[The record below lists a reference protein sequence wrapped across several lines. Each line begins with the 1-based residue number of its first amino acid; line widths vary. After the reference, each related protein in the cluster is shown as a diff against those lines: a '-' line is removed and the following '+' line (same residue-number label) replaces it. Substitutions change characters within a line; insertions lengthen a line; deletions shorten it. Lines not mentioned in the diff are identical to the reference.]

1 MNKEQYDDLVLNY
14 AYAMFDDMSE
24 DEVRSYLI
32 NIFVQEK
39 SLLTSLQ
46 LMDEIRLKYPG
57 LIAE

>member
-14 AYAMFDDMSE
+14 AYAMFDDMDE

-32 NIFVQEK
+32 YIFVQEK
-39 SLLTSLQ
+39 SLLTSLA
-46 LMDEIRLKYPG
+46 LLDEIRLKYPA

>member
-14 AYAMFDDMSE
+14 AYAMFDDMDE

-46 LMDEIRLKYPG
+46 LIDEIRLKYPA

>member
-14 AYAMFDDMSE
+14 AYAMFDDMDE

-46 LMDEIRLKYPG
+46 LMDEIRLKYPA

>member
-14 AYAMFDDMSE
+14 AYAMFDDMDE

-39 SLLTSLQ
+39 SLLTSLA
-46 LMDEIRLKYPG
+46 LLDEIRLKYPA